1 MKLSFLLGS
10 LNKIYIKGV
19 VYLTSRLVFGLEL
32 DETDYKILEIL
43 RRDARTPFTDV
54 GRDLGISD
62 ATVHVRVKKMMDE
75 GIIKRYTIVVDEEAL
90 GTNVCGFVLINVRP
104 GSLEEVANQLVENED
119 VSAIYEIHGPNDLIV
134 KVGAGDLNEMR
145 DLMLKI
151 REIPNVATSELTTIF
166 KVWKEKNA

>member
-1 MKLSFLLGS
+1 LSFLLGS

-62 ATVHVRVKKMMDE
+62 ATVHVRVKKMIDE
-75 GIIKRYTIVVDEEAL
+75 GIIKRYTIVVKA
-90 GTNVCGFVLINVRP
+90 
-104 GSLEEVANQLVENED
+104 S
-119 VSAIYEIHGPNDLIV
+119 
-134 KVGAGDLNEMR
+134 
-145 DLMLKI
+145 
-151 REIPNVATSELTTIF
+151 
-166 KVWKEKNA
+166 